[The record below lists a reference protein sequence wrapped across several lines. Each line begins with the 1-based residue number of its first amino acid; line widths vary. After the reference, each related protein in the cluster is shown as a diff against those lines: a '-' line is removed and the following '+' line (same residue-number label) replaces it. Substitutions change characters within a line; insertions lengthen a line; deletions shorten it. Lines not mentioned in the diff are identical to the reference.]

1 LAASNMLGVDIF
13 RDLLRKEVS
22 EMSASGAALGQ
33 LRLNHI
39 LTLLPSLASTNDIVI
54 RNASADDRLQNST
67 FLCLCPC

>member
-1 LAASNMLGVDIF
+1 MLGVDIF

-22 EMSASGAALGQ
+22 EMSACGAALGQ

-39 LTLLPSLASTNDIVI
+39 LTLLPSLASTNDIVTTLI
-54 RNASADDRLQNST
+54 RNAPADDRLQDST